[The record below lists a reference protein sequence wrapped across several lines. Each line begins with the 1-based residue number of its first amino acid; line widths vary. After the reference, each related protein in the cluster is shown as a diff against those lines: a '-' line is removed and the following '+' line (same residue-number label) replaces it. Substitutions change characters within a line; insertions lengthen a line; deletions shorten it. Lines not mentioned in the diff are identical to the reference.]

1 MTALGVDG
9 LTEVEPRG
17 HVLVVRMV
25 RTAKRNA
32 VNRDLADA
40 LDLALNELDDN
51 PQLWAGVLTGSGGFF
66 CAGSDLTSLGDY
78 STGRGGEYGI
88 IRRRRRKPLIAAVDG
103 PALGGGLEIALACD
117 LVVAST
123 ASRFGLPEV
132 TIGVLPTCAALF
144 RAPRSLPVN
153 LAKQLV
159 LTGEP
164 ISAERAFDAG
174 FVNELAEPGNAEAAA
189 IAMAERICQNAPLSV
204 QGCVTAMNDV
214 LGVNDDLGWDATM
227 KALESL
233 NGTADA
239 AEGITAFFERRPPN
253 WTGR

>member
-1 MTALGVDG
+1 MTALAVAG
-9 LTEVEPRG
+9 LTEVEERD
-17 HVLVVRMV
+17 HVLVIRMV

-32 VNRDLADA
+32 VNRALADA
-40 LDLALNELDDN
+40 VDLALNELDDN
-51 PQLWAGVLTGSGGFF
+51 PELRAGVLTGSGGFF

-78 STGRGGEYGI
+78 STDRGGEYGI

-132 TIGVLPTCAALF
+132 TIGVLPTCAGLF
-144 RAPRSLPVN
+144 RAPRSFPVN
-153 LAKQLV
+153 LARQLV

-164 ISAERAFDAG
+164 ISAERAFAAG
-174 FVNELAEPGNAEAAA
+174 FVNEITEAGGAEAAA
-189 IAMAERICQNAPLSV
+189 IAMAERICGNAPLSV
-204 QGCVTAMNDV
+204 QACVTAMNDI
-214 LGVNDDLGWDATM
+214 LGMHDDLGWDATTS
-227 KALESL
+227 ALESL

-239 AEGITAFFERRPPN
+239 SEGITAFFERRPPT